1 MKKRKNLINLLL
13 LLMVVLVTACKSNRD
28 AELQAKTKDI
38 VTQISKQ
45 SRLYTTEY
53 MVHKI
58 VTHKDMERLK
68 GTFFGKN
75 FNQDVT
81 VGDRKIAIPIDVT
94 LQAYIDFSTISE
106 NNLVV
111 SDTMLTITL
120 PDPKVLITSSKVD
133 NEGIKTQVSWYRSDF
148 SDAELT
154 DYTQQGAVSVLQ
166 AAPQMG
172 VLESARK
179 NAAPMLISLLA
190 DMGFDRERIVVKFR
204 KDFDENDLKDLY
216 DNEGSVV
223 KIKTE

>member
-1 MKKRKNLINLLL
+1 MKLKFKNILFLFTVI
-13 LLMVVLVTACKSNRD
+13 LVAACSSNQKADKSVGP
-28 AELQAKTKDI
+28 KDI
-38 VTQISKQ
+38 ATQISKQ

-58 VTHKDMERLK
+58 VTHKDAQRLK

-75 FNQDVT
+75 FNQDIS

-106 NNLVV
+106 KDIQETD
-111 SDTMLTITL
+111 SMLYITL
-120 PDPKVLITSSKVD
+120 PDPRVLITSSKVD
-133 NEGIKTQVSWYRSDF
+133 NEGIKTQVSWYRSEF

-154 DYTQQGAVSVLQ
+154 NYSQQGAISVLQ

-179 NAAPMLISLLA
+179 NAAHLLISLLS
-190 DMGFDRERIVVKFR
+190 DMGFERERIAVKFR
-204 KDFDENDLKDLY
+204 KEFDENDLKELY